1 MRDED
6 DSDDQYGEHHDK
18 DGDRCAT
25 TREEARVGLAQMISC
40 GITSVISP
48 ARRHHQYFAQV
59 QEPC

>member
-6 DSDDQYGEHHDK
+6 DSDSQYDDHHDK
-18 DGDRCAT
+18 DDDHVRRWAT

-48 ARRHHQYFAQV
+48 ARHHHQ
-59 QEPC
+59 

>member
-18 DGDRCAT
+18 DDDRCAT

-48 ARRHHQYFAQV
+48 ARHHHQ
-59 QEPC
+59 